1 MKGMRDHVLL
11 MKDHPLK
18 LLPERHS
25 IDRKIKLSFTVSCY
39 SKEEEKK
46 GDHTKA
52 ADKRP

>member
-1 MKGMRDHVLL
+1 MKGMRDHALM

-18 LLPERHS
+18 LLPERHLT
-25 IDRKIKLSFTVSCY
+25 DRKIKLTSVSCY